1 MSVFNVI
8 TLLGGLA
15 MFLYGMEVMGD
26 GLKDSSG
33 PALKRIL
40 EKITHN
46 VIMGVITGM
55 LVTAVIQSSTATIVL
70 TVGLMSAGVLNLKQA
85 SSIVI
90 GANIGTTVTAQI
102 IRLMDVDSGGSILIE
117 FFKPATLAP
126 LAMIIGIILI
136 MFIKKNSKGVGQ
148 ICMGFGVLFSGL
160 LSMTAAVEPLSQSG
174 VFLDIIGRFSNNPL
188 LGILVG
194 LVFTIIVQSSSAMVG
209 MLQALSSTGV
219 MTFNLVYPIIMGINI
234 GTCVTT
240 AIVCSIGSS
249 KDAKRV
255 GIVHILFNCIGTVIF
270 MIGMTLM
277 KSFGAFGDLW
287 TSIVN
292 SGHIANFQTLFNLI
306 TAVLLIPFAALLVKA
321 SMAIVKP
328 DENEIDEHTELNGLD
343 EKLCLAP
350 AMALGEAVNVLSS
363 MGQRAVE
370 NVRRGDSLFDNYDDT
385 VKESILATEDRL
397 DAFADR
403 LDNFLVGLARNVDS
417 EEDNRTINILMQA
430 NTDFERIGDYATNIQ
445 ELAERLYKEGTSFSE
460 TARGEMKHMFAAVDE
475 IASMAVLAFKNNN
488 EELAKHIEPLEEVI
502 DDMVA
507 VLKEKH
513 IDRLKSGTCSIS
525 TGLVF
530 VETLTYLE
538 RVSDHCSNI
547 GLLVLARNKRI
558 ELANLHGYIRDLH
571 IGNTV
576 EYSAEVQLRRE
587 QFLQPLQ

>member
-70 TVGLMSAGVLNLKQA
+70 TVGLMSAGVINLKQA

-343 EKLCLAP
+343 EKLYLAP

-488 EELAKHIEPLEEVI
+488 EELAKRIEPLEEVI

>member
-343 EKLCLAP
+343 EKLYLAP

-488 EELAKHIEPLEEVI
+488 EELAKRIEPLEEVI

>member
-70 TVGLMSAGVLNLKQA
+70 TVGLMSAGVINLKQA

-343 EKLCLAP
+343 EKLYLAP

-488 EELAKHIEPLEEVI
+488 EELAKRIEPLEEVI

-547 GLLVLARNKRI
+547 GLLVLARNRRI